1 MSSIIRSLATATRAR
16 SAVLKNA
23 TLSPSSHLCRS
34 FMASRSNLRGP
45 ANDPWAKREA
55 WRHSPT
61 FGTLKQVSKMFPG
74 FGLAVVAF
82 GAYLA
87 YENMAG
93 NKDEHGHH

>member
-1 MSSIIRSLATATRAR
+1 MPFTIRSASTTLQLQGLVHPKAGKASSNQLYRSFATSR
-16 SAVLKNA
+16 A
-23 TLSPSSHLCRS
+23 TLR
-34 FMASRSNLRGP
+34 AP

-61 FGTLKQVSKMFPG
+61 FGNFRQISKMFPG

-87 YENMAG
+87 YDAMAG
-93 NKDEHGHH
+93 DDHAHH

>member
-1 MSSIIRSLATATRAR
+1 MSSLIRSLAPATRAP

-23 TLSPSSHLCRS
+23 TFGSSSPLCRS
-34 FMASRSNLRGP
+34 FVTSRSNLRGP

-61 FGTLKQVSKMFPG
+61 FGTLRQVSKMFPG

-87 YENMAG
+87 YENLTG
-93 NKDEHGHH
+93 DKDEHGHH

>member
-1 MSSIIRSLATATRAR
+1 MSSTTRSVAFTIQRRSIARSNTAISSSNQLRRSLAT
-16 SAVLKNA
+16 
-23 TLSPSSHLCRS
+23 
-34 FMASRSNLRGP
+34 SRPNLRAP

-61 FGTLKQVSKMFPG
+61 FGNLRQIGKMFPG

-87 YENMAG
+87 YDSMAG
-93 NKDEHGHH
+93 EEHAHH